1 MNDIEKI
8 MIKRTEIMI
17 EKFNF
22 VRRLNFPEPKLI
34 KIDNIQDYTAEK
46 FKNDFSN
53 LSENIIYVIMT
64 NEIPYN
70 YKSIKDKFNELKKKS
85 NKNYH
90 ISKINDEILWKRD
103 TENKIIYVG
112 SKENNAISR
121 FQQHLG
127 ININSRETYS
137 LYLKDW
143 WPNNKKLIIKLY
155 QFGSNITSDILPII
169 EDLMWD
175 EYLPLFGK
183 KGATFNK
190 KIKL

>member
-17 EKFNF
+17 EKYNF
-22 VRRLNFPEPKLI
+22 VKKLSFPEPKLI
-34 KIDNIQDYTAEK
+34 QIDNIQDYTVGK
-46 FKNDFSN
+46 FKDDFSK
-53 LSENIIYVIMT
+53 LGDNIIYIIMT
-64 NEIPYN
+64 NEIPYT
-70 YKSIKDKFNELKKKS
+70 YKSIKEKFEELKKRSK
-85 NKNYH
+85 KNYH
-90 ISKINDEILWKRD
+90 ISKINDEILWNRV
-103 TENKIIYVG
+103 TEEKIIYVG
-112 SKENNAISR
+112 SKENNAINR
-121 FQQHLG
+121 FQQHFG
-127 ININSRETYS
+127 IDINSRETYS

-143 WPNNKKLIIKLY
+143 WPNNMKLMIKLY
-155 QFGSNITSDILPII
+155 QFGSKITSDILQII